1 MLPFSK
7 RKSENLKKLL
17 RNTLARFISLSNCA
31 VNHIKIL
38 ADALHSFVKIDADFL
53 TRCGKRLAVGFLPR
67 GKGAVPL
74 GGGTI
79 CRHIFKRDNLHLCG
93 AGNATRLHIAVQH
106 DRVITRARQKLHL
119 GFKQIEQPRV
129 GAFFAAKN
137 VVQNFIGAVA
147 ALPRAGAPVVGGRRC
162 GAGAALQP
170 PAAAAAYKL

>member
-38 ADALHSFVKIDADFL
+38 ADALHAFVKVPADFL

-79 CRHIFKRDNLHLCG
+79 CRHIFKRDNVHLCG
-93 AGNATRLHIAVQH
+93 AGNAARLHIAVQH
-106 DRVITRARQKLHL
+106 DRVITRARQQLHL
-119 GFKQIEQPRV
+119 GFKQAEQPCV

-137 VVQNFIGAVA
+137 VVQNLVGAVA
-147 ALPRAGAPVVGGRRC
+147 VIKTDIVGRNRQPRI
-162 GAGAALQP
+162 L
-170 PAAAAAYKL
+170 YKFLDLIHGLEQDAR

>member
-1 MLPFSK
+1 MRPFSK

-74 GGGTI
+74 GGGTF
-79 CRHIFKRDNLHLCG
+79 CRHIFKRDNVHLCG
-93 AGNATRLHIAVQH
+93 AGNAARLHISVQH
-106 DRVITRARQKLHL
+106 DRVITRARQQLHL
-119 GFKQIEQPRV
+119 GFKQAEQPRV
-129 GAFFAAKN
+129 GAL
-137 VVQNFIGAVA
+137 
-147 ALPRAGAPVVGGRRC
+147 LPQRMLSRISSVP
-162 GAGAALQP
+162 L
-170 PAAAAAYKL
+170 LS